1 LPGTPQATVDAWR
14 RDPRFDSCFAP
25 ILQLASFAIVDF
37 SGRIVAVNQPVCETL
52 GYEAEELV
60 GNSVMALTHPD
71 HRDRGPEI
79 LRQALASE
87 IKTYSVEKRLVRRD
101 GSSFWALVS
110 GTVIC
115 DPQTNEPQFLAS
127 LIQDIDARKK
137 AEVEAAAM
145 DSRWRFA
152 LETAGQGI
160 WDYRVEE
167 ARTFYSDTWKAL
179 IGRKGDEVS
188 DSSEAWQAFVHPD
201 DLPRVLT
208 ADKDHLAGATPHFE
222 CEFRMRHKDGHW
234 VWILDK
240 GKVVERDAIGRPLR
254 MIGTYTD
261 ISAIK
266 AAEELLRQTSERF
279 KLLAENATDV
289 IMRVNRG
296 GRRLYVS
303 PACRRLLGWEPE
315 EMLGISTRDALHPDD
330 VAALAKPW
338 MRAFESD
345 QAVTLTYRMRRKDGR
360 YIWVESISRALPT
373 VEGETPERILVVR
386 DIDQRVAA
394 EQKLKDSEA
403 RYRLLAECAT
413 DMIFQLDHDLKRRY
427 VSPACREVLGYA
439 PDEMLGAVPV
449 AMVHPDDAER
459 VARVFQS
466 VIAGEVERASVNNRI
481 RHRDGRWIW
490 VDAELRLL
498 RDSQT
503 GAPSGIVGSL
513 RDVSER
519 KEAEERLEQE
529 NRQLALQAAKDG
541 LTGLLNRRAFD
552 ETLQR
557 EFRRSIRE
565 SGRIGLIM
573 IDVDDFKSFN
583 DLRGHSAGDACL
595 RSVGAAIAGALQR
608 PGDCAAR
615 YGGDEFV
622 VLLPNT
628 NEAGALEVAE
638 RVLLAVKR
646 LGIDHSETRKHR
658 ITVSAGAASV
668 NSDPATTDPD
678 ALVQAAD
685 RALYAAKRAGRDAVV
700 GAAALLLPHVS
711 STLSLSMSAP

>member
-1 LPGTPQATVDAWR
+1 
-14 RDPRFDSCFAP
+14 
-25 ILQLASFAIVDF
+25 
-37 SGRIVAVNQPVCETL
+37 
-52 GYEAEELV
+52 
-60 GNSVMALTHPD
+60 
-71 HRDRGPEI
+71 
-79 LRQALASE
+79 
-87 IKTYSVEKRLVRRD
+87 
-101 GSSFWALVS
+101 
-110 GTVIC
+110 
-115 DPQTNEPQFLAS
+115 
-127 LIQDIDARKK
+127 
-137 AEVEAAAM
+137 
-145 DSRWRFA
+145 
-152 LETAGQGI
+152 
-160 WDYRVEE
+160 
-167 ARTFYSDTWKAL
+167 
-179 IGRKGDEVS
+179 
-188 DSSEAWQAFVHPD
+188 
-201 DLPRVLT
+201 
-208 ADKDHLAGATPHFE
+208 
-222 CEFRMRHKDGHW
+222 
-234 VWILDK
+234 
-240 GKVVERDAIGRPLR
+240 
-254 MIGTYTD
+254 
-261 ISAIK
+261 
-266 AAEELLRQTSERF
+266 
-279 KLLAENATDV
+279 
-289 IMRVNRG
+289 
-296 GRRLYVS
+296 
-303 PACRRLLGWEPE
+303 
-315 EMLGISTRDALHPDD
+315 
-330 VAALAKPW
+330 
-338 MRAFESD
+338 
-345 QAVTLTYRMRRKDGR
+345 
-360 YIWVESISRALPT
+360 
-373 VEGETPERILVVR
+373 
-386 DIDQRVAA
+386 
-394 EQKLKDSEA
+394 
-403 RYRLLAECAT
+403 
-413 DMIFQLDHDLKRRY
+413 
-427 VSPACREVLGYA
+427 
-439 PDEMLGAVPV
+439 
-449 AMVHPDDAER
+449 MVHPDDAER